1 MENITVSQPSKK
13 VNISLDIAASKSES
27 NRALIIRALAGGKA
41 ELSNLANARDTETMQ
56 RLLST
61 NEETR
66 DVLDAGTT
74 MRFCTAYYA
83 ISGNKHLMTGTER
96 MQQRPIALLVDALR
110 ELGAEIDYQKNE
122 GYPPHLIKGFD
133 KSKAKDNL
141 TIRGDVSSQ
150 YISALLMIAPSLPN
164 GLILELTGKVG
175 SKPYIQ
181 MTLNLMEHF
190 GVKADW
196 KGNVISIPAQKYID
210 IAYTIEGDWSGAS
223 YWYSIV
229 ALAEEAEV
237 ELIGLRENSNQ
248 GDSVLA
254 EMMPLL
260 GVNTEYTE
268 RGIKLTK
275 GKSASTFEWDFT
287 HCPDIAQT
295 ISVICAVKGVKA
307 RLTGLES
314 LRIKETDRIEAIK
327 NELGKFGVDV
337 TIEGDEAIE
346 LDGALFNHDFKDILI
361 NTYED
366 HRMAMAYAPL
376 ALLNPLEIEEPDVV
390 KKSYPDYWRDLE
402 HAGFT
407 VK

>member
-268 RGIKLTK
+268 KGIKLTK
-275 GKSASTFEWDFT
+275 GKSASIFEWDFT

-337 TIEGDEAIE
+337 AIEGDEAIE
-346 LDGALFNHDFKDILI
+346 LDGAQFNHDFKDIFI

-407 VK
+407 MK

>member
-27 NRALIIRALAGGKA
+27 NRALIIRALAGGTA

-61 NEETR
+61 DEEIR

-83 ISGNKHLMTGTER
+83 ISGNQHLMTGTER

-110 ELGAEIDYQKNE
+110 ELGAEIEYQKNE

-133 KSKAKDNL
+133 KSKAKDSL

-164 GLILELTGKVG
+164 GLTLELTGKVG

-181 MTLNLMEHF
+181 MTLNLMAHF
-190 GVKADW
+190 GVKVDW
-196 KGNVISIPAQKYID
+196 KGNIISIPAQKYND

-327 NELGKFGVDV
+327 NELWKFGVEV
-337 TIEGDEAIE
+337 KIEGDEAIE
-346 LDGALFNHDFKDILI
+346 LDGAQFNSEFKDILI

-376 ALLNPLEIEEPDVV
+376 ALLNPLDIEEPDVV
-390 KKSYPDYWRDLE
+390 KKSYPDYWRDLQD
-402 HAGFT
+402 AGFT

>member
-1 MENITVSQPSKK
+1 MENITINHPSKK
-13 VNISLDIAASKSES
+13 VTLTLDIAASKSES
-27 NRALIIRALAGGKA
+27 NRALIIKALAGGNA

-56 RLLST
+56 HLLST
-61 NEETR
+61 NEKVR

-83 ISGNKHLMTGTER
+83 ISGSQHLMTGTTR
-96 MQQRPIALLVDALR
+96 MQQRPIGILVDALR
-110 ELGAEIDYQKNE
+110 ELGAEIDYQKE
-122 GYPPHLIKGFD
+122 DGYPPHLITGFD
-133 KSKAKDNL
+133 RSKAVNKL
-141 TIRGDVSSQ
+141 TIQGDVSSQ
-150 YISALLMIAPSLPN
+150 YISALLMIAPSLPE
-164 GLILELTGKVG
+164 GLTLELTGKIG

-190 GVKADW
+190 GIKAKW
-196 KGNVISIPAQKYID
+196 SENIISIPAQKYND
-210 IAYTIEGDWSGAS
+210 ISYKIEGDWSGAS

-229 ALAEEAEV
+229 ALADEAEV
-237 ELIGLRENSNQ
+237 ELIGLRQNSNQ

-254 EMMPLL
+254 KMMPQL
-260 GVNTEYTE
+260 GVATEYTE
-268 RGIKLTK
+268 RGIILTK
-275 GKSASTFEWDFT
+275 CKSNSNFTWDFT

-327 NELGKFGVDV
+327 NELEKFGVSV
-337 TIEGDEAIE
+337 KTEGDEAIS
-346 LDGALFNHDFKDILI
+346 LDGAEFNHDFKDILI

-376 ALLNPLEIEEPDVV
+376 ALINKLAIEEPDVV
-390 KKSYPDYWRDLE
+390 KKSYPDFWRDLKK
-402 HAGFT
+402 AGFQI
-407 VK
+407 K